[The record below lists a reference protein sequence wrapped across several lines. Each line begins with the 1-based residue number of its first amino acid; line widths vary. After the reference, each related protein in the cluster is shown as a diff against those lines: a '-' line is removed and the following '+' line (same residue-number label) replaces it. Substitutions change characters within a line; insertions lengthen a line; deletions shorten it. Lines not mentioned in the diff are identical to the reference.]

1 MCFSASASFTAAA
14 VTAVAGTV
22 AVSAAR
28 GTRYRPLAVIPVFFA
43 LQQVAEGV
51 LWRTFD
57 GSVSAAWRTPA
68 VYLFLFVANVLWPIW
83 VPLSFRSGER
93 HPTRRRILSALLALG
108 VGVSVAHGWALGA
121 HLATAA
127 PQGGHIAY
135 QIPTPWRAWA
145 IVAALYP
152 VVVVAPPLLA
162 GTWMLRLVG
171 VAVLVSLVVAR
182 VAYLESAASVWCF
195 FAAIIS
201 GLVAVAIRLEVARD
215 PHRPVAAPV

>member
-1 MCFSASASFTAAA
+1 MFLGIGQLHGGRGDRAA
-14 VTAVAGTV
+14 
-22 AVSAAR
+22 
-28 GTRYRPLAVIPVFFA
+28 
-43 LQQVAEGV
+43 
-51 LWRTFD
+51 
-57 GSVSAAWRTPA
+57 
-68 VYLFLFVANVLWPIW
+68 
-83 VPLSFRSGER
+83 RSGER
-93 HPTRRRILSALLALG
+93 HPTRRRILSALLVLG
-108 VGVSVAHGWALGA
+108 VGVSVAHVWALGA

-135 QIPTPWRAWA
+135 QIQTPWRAWA

-152 VVVVAPPLLA
+152 IVVVAPPLLA
-162 GTWMLRLVG
+162 GNWMLRLVG